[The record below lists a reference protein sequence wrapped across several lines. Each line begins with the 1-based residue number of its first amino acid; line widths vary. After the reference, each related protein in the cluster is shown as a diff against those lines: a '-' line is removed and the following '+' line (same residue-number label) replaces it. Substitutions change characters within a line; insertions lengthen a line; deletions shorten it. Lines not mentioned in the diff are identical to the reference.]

1 VASRFGQGTIAFA
14 GIEFRVQVHETL
26 AVASSILVQV
36 VLLVFVAVLNRAL
49 LPYALIGAIVYS
61 VFQLGQR
68 IQNEAA
74 YIRIDHKLHELY
86 HASPVTPEG
95 YFLGMSVGVLLAYLP
110 PTVFLA
116 ILLAVIHPLAPIA
129 IGVFLLG
136 LAGLW
141 LLSSSLGYAFS
152 TLFRDQKAIW
162 PYASLLTNAFGVFP
176 AVLYPV
182 TLLPAAWQTVMLFI
196 PTSAVAI
203 LTESVQGG
211 LLSLSNGSLLLAALS
226 LSVETAVG
234 FAIAVSWARRSA
246 REH

>member
-1 VASRFGQGTIAFA
+1 MASRFGQGTLAFA
-14 GIEFRVQVHETL
+14 GIEFRVQIHETL
-26 AVASSILVQV
+26 AVASSILVQS
-36 VLLVFVAVLNRAL
+36 VLIVFVAVLNRSL
-49 LPYALIGAIVYS
+49 LPFALIGAIVYS

-74 YIRIDHKLHELY
+74 YVRIDHKLHELY
-86 HASPVTPEG
+86 IASPVTPEG

-116 ILLAVIHPLAPIA
+116 VLLTILHPITLLQA
-129 IGVFLLG
+129 GVFLAG
-136 LAGLW
+136 LAALW
-141 LLSSSLGYAFS
+141 LLSSSMGYAFS

-162 PYASLLTNAFGVFP
+162 PYASLLTNALGVFP

-182 TLLPAAWQTVMLFI
+182 TLLPSAWQTLMLFI
-196 PTSAVAI
+196 PTSSVAI

-211 LLSLSNGSLLLAALS
+211 LLSLPAGSLLLAAAS
-226 LSVETAVG
+226 LAVETAAG

-246 REH
+246 RER